1 MQEIKERFGHLLDF
15 IKVEC
20 NLCDTKM
27 KKKSSLLV
35 HMGMVHMKVN
45 EILLEKGLVPVHKD
59 VRFLKNSG
67 EKESNIEQ
75 DLTYEITDPKQEP
88 NDEEENYAPTETME
102 VVNPIL
108 CQICRNLSLG
118 IEDLWKHYKT
128 VHYSKTAV
136 EDHTTI
142 SSGLACKKCR
152 RSFDDENT
160 LFMHIGIC
168 YDYLGHIN
176 NAGEKGST
184 EEENPGPNQAEK
196 ENEGGNAEN
205 ELEED
210 EGNAENEPNE
220 KYEGNAENEPK
231 EDEGNA
237 ENEPNEEDE
246 GNAENEPNKED
257 DGNTENETMEV
268 VEPIL
273 CQICRNLSLD
283 IGDLWKHYKASHFSK
298 PAAEEHTTIS
308 SGLGCNKCKK
318 TFDDENTLF
327 MHIGVCQNFL

>member
-1 MQEIKERFGHLLDF
+1 MKLTRKKDINSDMNSKMDENCQICFKEVAKKRILQHYTGHCMQEIKERFGHLLDF

-88 NDEEENYAPTETME
+88 NDEEENDAPTETME

-196 ENEGGNAEN
+196 ENEDGNN
-205 ELEED
+205 EYVD
-210 EGNAENEPNE
+210 A
-220 KYEGNAENEPK
+220 K
-231 EDEGNA
+231 
-237 ENEPNEEDE
+237 NEPNEEDE
-246 GNAENEPNKED
+246 GNAENEPNEED

-298 PAAEEHTTIS
+298 PAAEEH
-308 SGLGCNKCKK
+308 
-318 TFDDENTLF
+318 
-327 MHIGVCQNFL
+327 